1 MKGKYR
7 ITTFLIMGIICI
19 VVVFSYLIS
28 YEKIE
33 NIYGKQT
40 YEVIFDLKKSFI
52 KDTVNNLISEIDAKR
67 QIKANNYKKNVDRR
81 YKELVAHA
89 YLSKDEFIDYLINRF
104 EGELTPGL
112 WTVFVWNN
120 YDNKTIYDPKNLYE
134 EKIDLTVEKIKDKM
148 ASYAVVNHED
158 ASLIFGVSK
167 EYIDENVKLEV
178 IEKIRNFKFYNDSYI
193 WINEVINYDG
203 GKDYAIRRVH
213 PNLPETE
220 GIYLSTDMTD
230 VEGNLPYL
238 EELEGVNKNG
248 EIFFTYFFKKLNSDT
263 VSEKLTYAKL
273 YKDYDWIIAMGA
285 HLDDMHA
292 SIDKAN
298 RESKELTTEFTIKL
312 ILYLIATL
320 IFFFILLTLL
330 EKRNFIASTRLLESE
345 VNQDSLT
352 KAFSRRCGTKEL
364 ITSFKQHKMS
374 GQGPA
379 IMIFD
384 IDNFKTIND
393 KYGHDFGD
401 QVLIEIVQAVNTM
414 IRSSDKI
421 IRWGGDEFVGIF
433 YGLKEEH
440 VLELGQ
446 KILSS
451 ATTIKLLKDKEVISP
466 TISIGFSY
474 FKEYD
479 EDFNAAL
486 KRADEALYK
495 SKIEGKNRVNMII

>member
-67 QIKANNYKKNVDRR
+67 QIKTNNYKKNVDRR

-104 EGELTPGL
+104 ESELTPGL
-112 WTVFVWNN
+112 WTVLVWNN
-120 YDNKTIYDPKNLYE
+120 YYNKTIYDPNNLYE
-134 EKIDLTVEKIKDKM
+134 EKIDVTVEKIKDKM
-148 ASYAVVNHED
+148 ASYAIINHED
-158 ASLIFGVSK
+158 VSIIFGVSK

-193 WINEVINYDG
+193 WINEVVNYDG

-220 GIYLSTDMTD
+220 GMYLSTDMTD

-238 EELEGVNKNG
+238 EELEGINKNG

-352 KAFSRRCGTKEL
+352 KAFSRRRGTKEL
-364 ITSFKQHKMS
+364 ISSFKQYKMS

-384 IDNFKTIND
+384 IDDFKTIND
-393 KYGHDFGD
+393 EYGHDFGD
-401 QVLIEIVQAVNTM
+401 QALIEIVQAVNTM

-440 VLELGQ
+440 ALELGQ
-446 KILSS
+446 KILLS
-451 ATTIKLLKDKEVISP
+451 ASTIKLLKDKEVISL